1 MIENTIEKITKN
13 KDLTYEETKHAFTNI
28 LNASA
33 TRRQVNNFITAL
45 GSKKETVSEI
55 AGTLYAFYQ
64 TTLRTK
70 DNKSTLNR
78 LGLRNDYS
86 NSLNF

>member
-13 KDLTYEETKHAFTNI
+13 EDLTYEETKQAFTNI
-28 LNASA
+28 LNANA
-33 TRRQVNNFITAL
+33 TQRQISDFITAL

-55 AGTLYAFYQ
+55 AGTID
-64 TTLRTK
+64 TLHQNTLNTE
-70 DNKSTLNR
+70 DNKNTLNK